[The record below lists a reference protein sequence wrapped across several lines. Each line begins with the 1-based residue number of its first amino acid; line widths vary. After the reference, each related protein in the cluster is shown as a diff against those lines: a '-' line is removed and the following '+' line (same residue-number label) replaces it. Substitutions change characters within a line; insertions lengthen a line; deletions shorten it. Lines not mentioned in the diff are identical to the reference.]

1 MMKTHFALAG
11 LYNAQNLK
19 WLESIGHTKFELDL
33 RPRSFQFLP
42 HYQAHEIMGQ
52 ADSRSQFRIH
62 FQNEHD
68 LLVQKF
74 IDDCTFKNVSYL
86 FSGER
91 DATIVQKIKKPFYIE
106 VGNESKELL
115 ESVFQSANRNFKGLV
130 IDYGHLH
137 FELMNSRITH
147 LLTVLEKL
155 KAAGEIEL
163 GLRLK
168 FNEDIAPSVW
178 DMFNFDFYSLEMSS
192 QVEVGYR
199 QFSKE
204 LFVSEFS
211 KLTSLY
217 PELNVR

>member
-1 MMKTHFALAG
+1 MKTHFALAG

-19 WLESIGHTKFELDL
+19 WFESIGHTNFELDL

-42 HYQAHEIMGQ
+42 HYQAHDLMAQ

-62 FQNEHD
+62 FQNEHE

-74 IDDCTFKNVSYL
+74 IDDCTCKNVTYL

-91 DATIVQKIKKPFYIE
+91 DTTTVKKIKRSFYIE
-106 VGNESKELL
+106 VGNESKDLL
-115 ESVFQSANRNFKGLV
+115 ESVLQSGNENFKGLV
-130 IDYGHLH
+130 IDYAHLH
-137 FELMNSRITH
+137 YELMNSRISN
-147 LLTVLEKL
+147 LLSSLEKL
-155 KAAGEIEL
+155 RVGGEIEL

-178 DMFNFDFYSLEMSS
+178 DIFNFDFYSIELSS
-192 QVEVGYR
+192 HVELGYR

-204 LFVSEFS
+204 LFISEFS